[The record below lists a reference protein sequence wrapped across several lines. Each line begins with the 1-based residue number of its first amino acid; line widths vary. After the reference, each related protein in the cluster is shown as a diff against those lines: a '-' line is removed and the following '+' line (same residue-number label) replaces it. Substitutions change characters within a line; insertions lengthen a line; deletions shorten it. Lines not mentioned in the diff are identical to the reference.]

1 MHPANR
7 PTVRKIVVR
16 RLFNLG
22 NYEHESIELTVRP
35 AGMELEDGSEFEGIL
50 ENPEETLAE
59 VRAALEACKPVEM
72 PWDAQKGLELEKFP
86 AVEGDPL
93 SPEPEEAE
101 RYRQALAEYR
111 AAELR
116 RAESL
121 RRLNKLG
128 EVVVS

>member
-1 MHPANR
+1 MHPVNR

-16 RLFNLG
+16 RLFSLG

-35 AGMELEDGSEFEGIL
+35 AGMELEDGSESEGIF
-50 ENPEETLAE
+50 ENPAETLAE

-72 PWDAQKGLELEKFP
+72 PWDAENGLELEKFP
-86 AVEGDPL
+86 IVEGDPL
-93 SPEPEEAE
+93 SPEPDEAE
-101 RYRQALAEYR
+101 RYLQALADYR
-111 AAELR
+111 SEELR
-116 RAESL
+116 RAEAL